1 MDSVQSLAVQ
11 NSLGSMWPQGTTGNN
26 FVENDTGVLM
36 GIKLNMS
43 QQWADAVAKKD
54 GRLLGASTMTSPADK
69 KLFFASA

>member
-43 QQWADAVAKKD
+43 QQWAQMPWQRKMAGCWVHQQ
-54 GRLLGASTMTSPADK
+54 
-69 KLFFASA
+69 